1 MSNETVFDNINEH
14 SNIDMGV
21 NGPVDE
27 SGKEN
32 KPVEA
37 NTQKPKR
44 IRQQKSKSTEDNES
58 SGERHNTPIQRR
70 SSNRRI
76 IKVTGGGGSTIEQ
89 SRSKRRKQS
98 KCEEELAD
106 QFGFITD
113 GFTNARSK
121 LRSRKS
127 GKNNL
132 RKLCREETKEEAE
145 LSDKDD
151 DIVDLDIESD
161 EDYDDDDDDDSENE
175 MEYAKIL
182 AGFMPFVHHHHPP
195 LCSKPEPE
203 TLLDKVV
210 TAFTGYPVC
219 THVAQVGPSSS
230 KLVIEIDI

>member
-182 AGFMPFVHHHHPP
+182 AGFMPFVHHHPP